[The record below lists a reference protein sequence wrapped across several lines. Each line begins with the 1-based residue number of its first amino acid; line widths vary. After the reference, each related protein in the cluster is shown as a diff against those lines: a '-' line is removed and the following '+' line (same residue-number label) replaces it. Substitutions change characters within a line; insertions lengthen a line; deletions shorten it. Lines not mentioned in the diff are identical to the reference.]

1 VRLTKDFASTSIK
14 PLLDHTAGGLRI
26 QGNVP
31 QSSGLLV
38 CVMIPQSGAA
48 MRPHAVGLKIRS
60 SLQLYGSFECLKS
73 ISDFYASMATDLT
86 NATLIDSLARGMLKH
101 SGAKFLW
108 LVQRKEKTCYC
119 RMRSWRV
126 ICCEHK
132 AEPTKLK
139 PGPIGLQKS
148 QSPRNCSGSL
158 SRRLANCTSD
168 YCRSRVFAKLGD
180 PDAKT
185 RVRNRSGPTM
195 RF

>member
-1 VRLTKDFASTSIK
+1 
-14 PLLDHTAGGLRI
+14 
-26 QGNVP
+26 
-31 QSSGLLV
+31 
-38 CVMIPQSGAA
+38 MIPQSGAA

-158 SRRLANCTSD
+158 SRRLANCTRG
-168 YCRSRVFAKLGD
+168 YCKSPFFCGATLLHVAYRFGDSLVLAITLHLTRLAPNRVQKKIID
-180 PDAKT
+180 
-185 RVRNRSGPTM
+185 
-195 RF
+195 